1 MRVLYADLAEIGH
14 LLRHSMILQAAMRCA
29 PNPRRPMYVDPFFS
43 SSLTDDAASNAV
55 EACEFGSTC
64 RDSSRIEAIF
74 SNTSWPGRDALQP
87 RFRCN
92 RRQSPRWTVPGH
104 ATILALGTELGNLI
118 ELTRL
123 DGSPWWLAGDA
134 SESMPAGTRVSVGFS
149 EPDGRP
155 ACGFVERCEGFG
167 EGRFRIA
174 IRFDGALVA

>member
-14 LLRHSMILQAAMRCA
+14 LLRHSAILQAAMRGA
-29 PNPRRPMYVDPFFS
+29 PNPRCPMYVEPSFS

-92 RRQSPRWTVPGH
+92 RRQSPRWVVPGH

-118 ELTRL
+118 ELARL

-167 EGRFRIA
+167 EGCFRIA
-174 IRFDGALVA
+174 IRFDGAPVA

>member
-1 MRVLYADLAEIGH
+1 MPVLYADLAEVGH

-118 ELTRL
+118 ELARL

-155 ACGFVERCEGFG
+155 AYGFVERCEGFG